1 VDDIF
6 AYARIKELREEIEKH
21 NRLYYEK
28 AAPEISDYEYDKLVK
43 ELEKLEAEFPQ
54 FASEDSPTRKV
65 GSDIE
70 EKQPPKT
77 IPHKVRMYS
86 LDNAYSLEEV
96 RSFLKKIEVE
106 IGKFPKLSLE
116 HKIDGFS
123 VNLYY
128 KNGDLHY
135 ATTRGDGY
143 KGEVIT
149 ENVKTISS
157 IPKDIKFSGE
167 VEIRG
172 EVFLPIPEFERINKE
187 KENNQEKKFAN
198 PRNAAAGTIKQKDT
212 TVVRQRKLDSIIY
225 SVGIFDNEKVQTQEE
240 LLAFLKKQ
248 GFKISNETSFV
259 DSFQQL
265 EEYCRKWE
273 EERSELDFEIDG
285 VVIKVDDFEL
295 QKKLGYTSKSPK
307 WAIAYKFKAEQ
318 KETKLEDVKFQ
329 VGRTGAVTPVAILKP
344 IFLAGTKV
352 SRATLH
358 NKDEIERLDIRKGD
372 FVEVIKSGEIIPK
385 IVDVNKK
392 KRPENTEKIE
402 FPENCPVC
410 GSELH
415 QEPDG
420 TIIFCNN
427 INCPAQVQRRIQ
439 HFASRNAV
447 DIDGLGEQLVKEL
460 LQHDIIEKI
469 EDIYAIDYEKVKQ
482 LERQADKSVE
492 NLRQAIENSKQQQF
506 DKILFG
512 MGIRYVGS
520 KTARILARHFSNID
534 QMKAATKED
543 FEQIDEIGE
552 KIAESL
558 FDFFHNKRNLEMME
572 ALKESGVN
580 MVSSHQEFNDLL
592 EGKKFLATG
601 SLEKY
606 TRQEIK
612 ELVEKKG
619 GNYISAVSK
628 NLNYLIVGENPGS
641 KYNKAKKIDTIKI
654 IGEQEFEKLIGKK

>member
-1 VDDIF
+1 MDDIF

-65 GSDIE
+65 GSDIK

-580 MVSSHQEFNDLL
+580 MVSSHQESNDLL

>member
-1 VDDIF
+1 VDEIS

-21 NRLYYEK
+21 NKLYYEK

-54 FASEDSPTRKV
+54 FASKDSPTRKV

-70 EKQPPKT
+70 KKQQQKT

-86 LDNAYSLEEV
+86 LNNAYSLEEV
-96 RSFLKKIEVE
+96 RSFLKKIEAE
-106 IGKFPKLSLE
+106 IGRFPKLSLE

-128 KNGDLHY
+128 EEGRLQY

-143 KGEVIT
+143 EGEVIT
-149 ENVKTISS
+149 ENIKTIAS
-157 IPKDIKFSGE
+157 IPISINYKGKIE
-167 VEIRG
+167 VRG
-172 EVFLPIPEFERINKE
+172 EVYLPIPEFERINMEKE
-187 KENNQEKKFAN
+187 KNNENRFAN

-212 TVVRQRKLDSIIY
+212 AVVKQRKLDSIIY
-225 SVGIFDNEKVQTQEE
+225 TVGLFENENVKTQEE
-240 LLAFLKKQ
+240 LLNFLKKQ
-248 GFKISNETSFV
+248 GFKTSTETKFV
-259 DSFQQL
+259 DSFQQV
-265 EEYCRKWE
+265 ENYCNKWE
-273 EERSELDFEIDG
+273 GKRSELDFEIDG
-285 VVIKVDDFEL
+285 IVVKINDFEL
-295 QKKLGYTSKSPK
+295 QKKLGYTSKSPR

-318 KETKLEDVKFQ
+318 KETQLEDVKFQ
-329 VGRTGAVTPVAILKP
+329 VGRTGAVTPVAILNP
-344 IFLAGTKV
+344 IFLAGSTV

-358 NKDEIERLDIRKGD
+358 NKDEMERLDIRKGD

-385 IVDVNKK
+385 IVNVNKK
-392 KRPENTEKIE
+392 KRPKNAEKIK

-420 TIIFCNN
+420 AIIFCNN

-439 HFASRNAV
+439 HFASREAV

-460 LQHDIIEKI
+460 LQHNIIEKI
-469 EDIYAIDYEKVKQ
+469 EDIYEIDYEKVKK
-482 LERQADKSVE
+482 LDRQAEKSVE
-492 NLRQAIENSKQQQF
+492 NLKQAIEDSKKQDF

-534 QMKAATKED
+534 QMKTAAKED

-558 FDFFHNKRNLEMME
+558 FDFFHNKRNLEMIE
-572 ALKESGVN
+572 ALKKAGVN
-580 MVSSHQEFNDLL
+580 MSSSQQEVKDIL

-612 ELVEKKG
+612 ELVEKNG

-628 NLNYLIVGENPGS
+628 NLDYLIVGKNPGS
-641 KYNKAKKIDTIKI
+641 KYDKAKKMGTVKI
-654 IGEQEFEKLIGKK
+654 IGEQEFEELIGEK

>member
-54 FASEDSPTRKV
+54 FASKDSPTRKV

-506 DKILFG
+506 DMILFG

>member
-54 FASEDSPTRKV
+54 FASKDSPTRKV